1 MVPQE
6 KGPKNAPTRLDISV
20 QGPEIDN
27 GQDSQDFNFSIKK
40 LDGKKA
46 YDRNKTVVNSVRRP
60 CKCCFEEFSS
70 ELELLEPDFPDNL
83 KIYKTKTILKNSI
96 LFKPK
101 YDFKNKILQRKSR
114 IKSTSNSIK
123 LSEYYVKA

>member
-60 CKCCFEEFSS
+60 
-70 ELELLEPDFPDNL
+70 LNAAL
-83 KIYKTKTILKNSI
+83 KSLAQS
-96 LFKPK
+96 
-101 YDFKNKILQRKSR
+101 
-114 IKSTSNSIK
+114 
-123 LSEYYVKA
+123 

>member
-40 LDGKKA
+40 LDGKKHMIGI
-46 YDRNKTVVNSVRRP
+46 RQLSIVLEGHVNAA
-60 CKCCFEEFSS
+60 
-70 ELELLEPDFPDNL
+70 L
-83 KIYKTKTILKNSI
+83 KSLAQS
-96 LFKPK
+96 
-101 YDFKNKILQRKSR
+101 
-114 IKSTSNSIK
+114 
-123 LSEYYVKA
+123 